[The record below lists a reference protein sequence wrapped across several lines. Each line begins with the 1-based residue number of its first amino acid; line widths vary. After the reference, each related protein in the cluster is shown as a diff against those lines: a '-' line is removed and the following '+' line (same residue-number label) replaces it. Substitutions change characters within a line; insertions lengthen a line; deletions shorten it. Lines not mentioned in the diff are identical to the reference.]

1 MLKANWEKITLNFK
15 QPSGTSRGILIKKN
29 SWLIKIWHTS
39 QPQIYGLGEASIIV
53 TLSPD
58 WNDTYETK
66 IDEVCQKIEY
76 YSTNDG
82 IKSLN
87 NSPSIQLAIETAT
100 LDLKNGGQSIIFKS
114 EFTQNQFPITIN
126 GLIWMGNKE
135 FMFEQIKQKLELGFT
150 CIKLKIGAIDF
161 ESELELLKF
170 IRSKYSE
177 KDVEL
182 RVDANGAF
190 SPKEA
195 LKKLEQLSKFNLHSI
210 EQPIKQGQIEAMQY
224 LCQNTPLAIALDE
237 ELIGKYDKQS
247 KQKVIEQ
254 IKPQYIILK
263 PSLIG
268 GFKGADEW
276 INIAESNHINWWI
289 TSALESNIGL
299 NAIAQYTFT
308 KQNNLPQGLG
318 TGQLFT
324 NNTSLHNTRK
334 KLIINNGQLIL
345 SNP

>member
-15 QPSGTSRGILIKKN
+15 QPSGTSRGILFQKD
-29 SWLIKIWHTS
+29 SWLIKIWHTDN
-39 QPQIYGLGEASIIV
+39 PNIVGLGEASIIK

-58 WNDTYETK
+58 WDEHYESK
-66 IDEVCQKIEY
+66 IDDVCRNIEY
-76 YSTNDG
+76 YSTFEG
-82 IKSLN
+82 INPLN
-87 NSPSIQLAIETAT
+87 TFPSIQLALETAL

-114 EFTQNQFPITIN
+114 EFTQNQSPIPIN
-126 GLIWMGNKE
+126 GLIWMGSKD
-135 FMFEQIKQKLELGFT
+135 FMLEQINKKLKSGFT

-177 KDVEL
+177 KDIEL

-190 SPKEA
+190 LPKDA
-195 LKKLEQLSKFNLHSI
+195 LKKLDQLSKFNLHSI
-210 EQPIKQGQIEAMQY
+210 EQPIKQGQLEAMYQ
-224 LCQNTPLAIALDE
+224 LCQNTPLPIALDE

-247 KQKVIEQ
+247 KQKVIVE

-268 GFKGADEW
+268 GFKGSDDW
-276 INIAESNHINWWI
+276 IKIAESNNVKWWI

-308 KQNNLPQGLG
+308 KQSNLPQGLG

-324 NNTSLHNTRK
+324 NNTVLHNIHK
-334 KLIINNGQLIL
+334 KLVIKNGQLIL
-345 SNP
+345 S

>member
-15 QPSGTSRGILIKKN
+15 QPSGTSRGILLQKD
-29 SWLIKIWHTS
+29 SWLIKIWNTDN
-39 QPQIYGLGEASIIV
+39 PNIVGLGEASIIK

-58 WNDTYETK
+58 WDEHYESK
-66 IDEVCQKIEY
+66 IDNVCQNIEY
-76 YSTNDG
+76 YSTFEG
-82 IKSLN
+82 INALN
-87 NSPSIQLAIETAT
+87 TFPSIQLALETAL

-114 EFTQNQFPITIN
+114 EFTQNQSPIPIN
-126 GLIWMGNKE
+126 GLIWMGSID
-135 FMFEQIKQKLELGFT
+135 FMLEQINQKLKSGFT

-177 KDVEL
+177 KDIEL

-190 SPKEA
+190 LPKDA
-195 LKKLEQLSKFNLHSI
+195 LKKLDQLSKFNLHSI
-210 EQPIKQGQIEAMQY
+210 EQPIKQGQPEAMYQ
-224 LCQNTPLAIALDE
+224 LCQNTPLPIALDE
-237 ELIGKYDKQS
+237 ELIGKYDKLS
-247 KQKVIEQ
+247 KQKVIEE

-268 GFKGADEW
+268 GFKGSDDW
-276 INIAESNHINWWI
+276 IKIAESNKVKWWI

-299 NAIAQYTFT
+299 NTIAQYTFT
-308 KQNNLPQGLG
+308 KQSNLPQGLG

-324 NNTSLHNTRK
+324 NNTVLHHTHK
-334 KLIINNGQLIL
+334 KLVIKNGQLIL
-345 SNP
+345 C